1 MKKEIIN
8 RLLSIITVSLFLV
21 VVTTYVYLPNSKNLS
36 SALAFL
42 NHEKSFYM
50 QDVTSGV
57 LLKDATC
64 VKDSEGLKY
73 DPYTFKVINN
83 SNKNI
88 TYNIVFKSD
97 KEKALEKGMEVLPH
111 RYLRYAISN
120 SSDTNLEANTLSED
134 GILLTTTIT
143 PHSTVEFN
151 FRMWL
156 DYNCDEGAFDKI
168 FVGKIAIEEVK

>member
-8 RLLSIITVSLFLV
+8 RLLSIITVSLFLI
-21 VVTTYVYLPNSKNLS
+21 VVTTYVYLPNNKNLS

-57 LLKDATC
+57 LLKDATA
-64 VKDSEGLKY
+64 VEDSEGLSY
-73 DPYTFKVINN
+73 DPYTFKVVNN
-83 SNKNI
+83 TNKNI
-88 TYNIVFKSD
+88 TYKIVFKSD
-97 KEKALEKGMEVLPH
+97 IEKAKAKGKEILPNK
-111 RYLRYAISN
+111 YLRYSISN
-120 SSDTNLEANTLSED
+120 INDTNLEANTLSDD

-143 PHSTVEFN
+143 PHSTVTFN

-168 FVGKIAIEEVK
+168 FVGKIAIEKVK

>member
-8 RLLSIITVSLFLV
+8 RLLSIITVSLFLIV
-21 VVTTYVYLPNSKNLS
+21 ATTYVYLPNSKNLS

-50 QDVTSGV
+50 QDITKGV
-57 LLKDATC
+57 LLNNAVP
-64 VKDSEGLKY
+64 VKDSEGLEN
-73 DPYTFKVINN
+73 DPYTFKVVNN

-88 TYNIVFKSD
+88 TYNIVFRND
-97 KEKALEKGMEVLPH
+97 EEKAKAKGMELLPNK
-111 RYLRYAISN
+111 YLRYSVSN
-120 SSDTNLEANTLSED
+120 ANATNLEGKTLSND

-143 PHSTVEFN
+143 PHSEQVFD

-156 DYNCDEGAFDKI
+156 DYNSDDGAFDKI
-168 FVGKIAIEEVK
+168 FIGSIAIEEVK